1 MQEVDEPAKEV
12 VPVEAACH
20 QTCPGGH
27 QNSEPARNLRVTSSP
42 LARGTRARMGTCV
55 TRPKRR
61 WQYTSAIGT
70 KYGDKAAQEWT
81 SKKHIVSKEPKYSHV
96 IEIRHAKR
104 VQATKER
111 LNHTLT
117 SLTAELKAIDDE
129 IKQDFN
135 NHDLEKERHK
145 INEQILKCETDVKD
159 EVEMKLSDWSTA
171 TLGVAIVRRLMV

>member
-1 MQEVDEPAKEV
+1 MPRRVSELGACKEL
-12 VPVEAACH
+12 E
-20 QTCPGGH
+20 GH
-27 QNSEPARNLRVTSSP
+27 IFTIGSGNKGKDGDMLCTSKEKM
-42 LARGTRARMGTCV
+42 AT
-55 TRPKRR
+55 
-61 WQYTSAIGT
+61 YIGT
-70 KYGDKAAQEWT
+70 KYGDNAAQEWT
-81 SKKHIVSKEPKYSHV
+81 SDKCIVSKEPKYSDA
-96 IEIRHAKR
+96 IEIRHAER
-104 VQATKER
+104 VQATKEG
-111 LNHTLT
+111 LNCKLT